1 MEIYSTE
8 EQQVEAIK
16 SFWKEYGN
24 SIIGGAAIGLAAL
37 FGWNTYQE
45 YQIGQEEAASAAFDA
60 AVEKAGARD
69 TLAAAVDELKLS
81 HGDSA
86 YADLASL
93 MLAKAAADAGDLTQA
108 EQRLTDVAAGIDA
121 DIKPLVDLRL
131 ARVQL
136 ALGKSDEALATLNAI
151 TGEAFA
157 GQRDELK
164 GDLLKQKGD
173 LQGARDAY
181 QAALTAGSRSPAL
194 QMKLDDL
201 AN

>member
-37 FGWNTYQE
+37 FGWNTFQE
-45 YQIGQEEAASAAFDA
+45 YRIGQQEAASEAFDA
-60 AVEKAGARD
+60 TVQKAGERD
-69 TLAAAVDELKLS
+69 ALAAAVDELRLS

-86 YADLASL
+86 YADLATL

-108 EQRLTDVAAGIDA
+108 EQRLSDVAASIDA
-121 DIKPLVDLRL
+121 DLKPLVDLRL
-131 ARVQL
+131 ARIQL
-136 ALGKSDEALATLNAI
+136 ALGKSDQALATLNLI
-151 TGEAFA
+151 TPDSFA
-157 GQRDELK
+157 AQRDELK

-173 LQGARDAY
+173 LQGAREAY
-181 QAALTAGSRSPAL
+181 QAALNAGSRSPAL